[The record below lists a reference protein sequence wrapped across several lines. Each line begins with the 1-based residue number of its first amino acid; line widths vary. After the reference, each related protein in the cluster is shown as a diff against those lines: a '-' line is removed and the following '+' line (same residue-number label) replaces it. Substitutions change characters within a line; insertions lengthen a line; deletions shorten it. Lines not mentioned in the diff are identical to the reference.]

1 MLTIARLFLLRWLAA
16 RTLGGVV
23 GTTLAAALPV
33 AALLKLVGLPLLAVV
48 GTIGAPVALVLA
60 LLGLPLL
67 LVLAVVGIVIAAA
80 TAAAMLALAVL
91 KYVLPAL
98 LIGWLVAGCSERCA
112 AAPPKRRPGTRP
124 PPPRRCPSTRSC
136 RPSRRRWRGRAPERP
151 GRGTPRPLSARPR

>member
-67 LVLAVVGIVIAAA
+67 LVLAVVGIVIAVA

-98 LIGWLVAGCSERCA
+98 LIGWLVARLFRTLRRRTAEAEARHATAPA
-112 AAPPKRRPGTRP
+112 AAMPIDPIVSPFE
-124 PPPRRCPSTRSC
+124 
-136 RPSRRRWRGRAPERP
+136 APVEGP
-151 GRGTPRPLSARPR
+151 AA